1 MLIGARL
8 GLFGGTGLSPNI
20 TSCCLMTASNLS
32 SKLMLELVVE
42 LDVYGDD
49 LWMCFRECDW
59 SGFGPCGSWFKAKM
73 KLALIPKLMYLSR

>member
-1 MLIGARL
+1 
-8 GLFGGTGLSPNI
+8 
-20 TSCCLMTASNLS
+20 
-32 SKLMLELVVE
+32 VVE

-73 KLALIPKLMYLSR
+73 KLALIPKLMYLSRWCARQGNGEIKSPKTKAKQEQR